1 MEKFSHIMAKKPAK
15 QNKKSIKQDAAD
27 SSVVRIRASSASPR
41 KSKTTAPGEPQPKAV
56 SKLTKTTGALI
67 APSKLSKV
75 RKLSRPAK
83 ATGGYF
89 KGAWTELRQVRWP
102 NRRATWSLTLAVLIY
117 TAFFVVVVLLLDAL
131 FKYMFELIL
140 GK

>member
-1 MEKFSHIMAKKPAK
+1 MAKKPAR
-15 QNKKSIKQDAAD
+15 QNKKSIKQDADD
-27 SSVVRIRASSASPR
+27 SSVVRIRASSASSR
-41 KSKTTAPGEPQPKAV
+41 KPMTTPGKPLSKAV
-56 SKLTKTTGALI
+56 SKLTKTPSISVTT
-67 APSKLSKV
+67 SKLSRV
-75 RKLSRPAK
+75 RKISRPAR

>member
-1 MEKFSHIMAKKPAK
+1 MEKLLHIMAKKPAK
-15 QNKKSIKQDAAD
+15 QNKRSIKKDAPD
-27 SSVVRIRASSASPR
+27 SSVVRIRASSASSR
-41 KSKTTAPGEPQPKAV
+41 KSKTTQGEPLPKAE
-56 SKLTKTTGALI
+56 SKLTKTPSISVTT
-67 APSKLSKV
+67 SKLSKV

-89 KGAWTELRQVRWP
+89 RGAWTELRQVRWP

-117 TAFFVVVVLLLDAL
+117 TAFFVVVILLLDAL